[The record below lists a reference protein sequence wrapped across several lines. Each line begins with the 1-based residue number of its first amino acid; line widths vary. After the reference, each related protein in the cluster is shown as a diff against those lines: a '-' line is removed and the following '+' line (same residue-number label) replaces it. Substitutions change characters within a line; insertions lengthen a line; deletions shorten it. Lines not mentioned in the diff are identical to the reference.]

1 MRCRQRGYRFPS
13 RQAKFGVL
21 KIDPLPPIEDAVFM
35 ITLYGT
41 GPMFGLPHA
50 SPFAIKAEVL
60 LKMSGLPYQLARADI
75 RKAPR
80 GKLPWIADG
89 AEIIPD
95 SRLIRS
101 HLEVRHGVDFSGG
114 YSPRALG
121 YGLAIER
128 MLEDHLYF
136 FSVDNRWLQNDNFV
150 KGPVRFFDNAPA
162 VLRPLI
168 TRMVLRK
175 VRRQVDLQGTG
186 RLLAAEKLSLVSKA
200 LDGLEAVIAGQNYL
214 LGGRVC
220 GADATAYA
228 FLATLA
234 APGFTSDYG
243 DYLRRKPE
251 LMGYLLRMQAEFF
264 PELPM

>member
-1 MRCRQRGYRFPS
+1 
-13 RQAKFGVL
+13 
-21 KIDPLPPIEDAVFM
+21 M

-60 LKMSGLPYQLARADI
+60 LKLAGLPYQLAYAGF

-80 GKLPWIADG
+80 GKLPWIVDG
-89 AEIIPD
+89 DEVIPD
-95 SRLIRS
+95 SRLIKA
-101 HLEVRHGVDFSGG
+101 HLEMRHAVDFSGG

-121 YGLAIER
+121 YGVAIER

-136 FSVDNRWLQNDNFV
+136 FIIDNRWLQNDNFN
-150 KGPVRFFDNAPA
+150 KGPARFFDKSPRI
-162 VLRPLI
+162 LRPAI
-168 TRMVLRK
+168 VQMALRR
-175 VRRQVDLQGTG
+175 VRRQVTLQGTG
-186 RLLAAEKLSLVSKA
+186 RLLAEEKLSLVRKA

-234 APGFTSDYG
+234 APGFTSEYG

-251 LMGYLLRMQAEFF
+251 LMGYLNRMQVEFF